1 MSIKRPWSIIARDLA
16 IMTGTLWLVAFVIG
30 EVM

>member
-1 MSIKRPWSIIARDLA
+1 MKRPWSVIARDIA